1 MADYLLL
8 ASPSLGCYREATA
21 SKQSITFCLPS
32 WHTLPSPPE
41 RDFCV
46 MGYFLSIPSTFP
58 IERAIIARQAFLLC
72 IPDGAGWP
80 RIPAPNPI
88 FPNGDDPVATTNAAT
103 APVELGKP
111 AKTKHR
117 SAEITH
123 DPQRAPAR
131 AMLMA
136 MGITHEDMEK
146 PFVAI
151 ANLASDVTPCNV
163 HLSRFANGAKEGV
176 RAADGVPFEFG
187 TITVSDGI
195 SMGTEGMKTSL
206 VSREVIADSIELVTF
221 GERMDGLITIAGCD
235 KNMPGCM
242 MALARLNVPGIFM
255 YGGSIMPGQYNGRDV
270 NIQDV
275 FEAVGGYAKGDVS
288 FEELRDLE
296 CRACP
301 GEGSCAGLFTA
312 NTMSTAIE
320 VMGMSLP
327 GDASIPAIDPRKL
340 GESRDVGRA
349 LMRLLE
355 EDVRPRDIMTKQAFE
370 NAITVGVA
378 MGGST
383 NIVLHLLAIANEAGV
398 PLALEDF
405 ERISASTPYIADMK
419 PAGRYVMADLSR
431 YGGIALVMK
440 RLLAAGLLHGDAMT
454 VTGRTVAQN
463 LESISVV
470 DDQPVITQVDTPRS
484 PTGGLAILRGNL
496 APDGAVIKVAGH
508 QERVYR
514 GPARVFD
521 QEPAA
526 FQAIQRGEIKAGDI
540 VIIRYEGPKGGPGM
554 QEMLGVTAAIVGQG
568 LGDDVALVT
577 DGRFSGASHGPMV
590 GHVAPEAAVGGPIAL
605 LQEGDE
611 VTLDIP
617 ARQLNV
623 MLTEE
628 ELTDRRANWQ
638 PLPPNYTTG
647 ALAKYAKLASSASE
661 GAVTG

>member
-1 MADYLLL
+1 
-8 ASPSLGCYREATA
+8 
-21 SKQSITFCLPS
+21 
-32 WHTLPSPPE
+32 
-41 RDFCV
+41 
-46 MGYFLSIPSTFP
+46 
-58 IERAIIARQAFLLC
+58 
-72 IPDGAGWP
+72 
-80 RIPAPNPI
+80 
-88 FPNGDDPVATTNAAT
+88 VATTNAAT

-221 GERMDGLITIAGCD
+221 GERMDGLVTVAGCD

-242 MALARLNVPGIFM
+242 MAIARLNIPSVFV
-255 YGGSIMPGQYNGRDV
+255 YGGSIMPGQFEGRDV

-275 FEAVGGYAKGDVS
+275 FEAVGAYAAGRMTR
-288 FEELRDLE
+288 EQLTELE
-296 CRACP
+296 CNACP

-320 VMGMSLP
+320 VMGLSLP
-327 GDASIPAIDPRKL
+327 GDASLTAINPEKNNEAR
-340 GESRDVGRA
+340 RA
-349 LMRLLE
+349 GQAVMRMLE
-355 EDVRPRDIMTKQAFE
+355 EGIRPRDILTRQAFE
-370 NAITVGVA
+370 NAITVVVA

-383 NIVLHLLAIANEAGV
+383 NAVLHLMAIAREAEV
-398 PLALEDF
+398 DLTLEDF
-405 ERISASTPYIADMK
+405 DRIGRNTPYIADMK
-419 PAGRYVMADLSR
+419 PGGRYVMADLSR
-431 YGGIALVMK
+431 YGGVALIGK
-440 RLLAAGLLHGDAMT
+440 RLLDAGLLHGDCMT
-454 VTGRTVAQN
+454 VNGKTLAENINETA
-463 LESISVV
+463 IV
-470 DDQPVITQVDTPRS
+470 DDQPVIYTTDAPRS

-508 QERVYR
+508 QERVYE
-514 GPARVFD
+514 GPARVFE
-521 QEPAA
+521 QEEPA
-526 FQAIQRGEIKAGDI
+526 FQAIQRREIKPGDI
-540 VIIRYEGPKGGPGM
+540 VVIRYEGPKGGPGM
-554 QEMLGVTAAIVGQG
+554 REMLAVTGALIGQG
-568 LGDDVALVT
+568 LGDSVALVT

-590 GHVAPEAAVGGPIAL
+590 GHVAPEAMVGGPIGML
-605 LQEGDE
+605 REGDII
-611 VTLDIP
+611 TLDIP
-617 ARQLNV
+617 NRRLDARI
-623 MLTEE
+623 TEE
-628 ELTDRRANWQ
+628 EMADRRAAWQ
-638 PLPPNYTTG
+638 PIEPKYTTG
-647 ALAKYAKLASSASE
+647 VLAKYAKLVSSASE
-661 GAVTG
+661 GAITR